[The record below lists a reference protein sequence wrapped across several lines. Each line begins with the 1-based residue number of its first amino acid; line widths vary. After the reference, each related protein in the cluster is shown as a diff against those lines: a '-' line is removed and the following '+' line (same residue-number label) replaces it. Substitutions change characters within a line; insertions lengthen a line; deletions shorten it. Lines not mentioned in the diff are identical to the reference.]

1 MDEHE
6 EKIFSISVEWVQLES
21 ERLIKRRL
29 TDDELYSVKKGIEW
43 GLLTDIDTVFK
54 AAIEEAVS
62 QHSWSVAMF
71 NHAIGFD
78 DKKDMTDKENFGI
91 KRMTKEFIRFLL
103 QHGAPK

>member
-62 QHSWSVAMF
+62 QHS
-71 NHAIGFD
+71 
-78 DKKDMTDKENFGI
+78 
-91 KRMTKEFIRFLL
+91 
-103 QHGAPK
+103 

>member
-43 GLLTDIDTVFK
+43 GLLTNIDTVFK
-54 AAIEEAVS
+54 TAIKEASS
-62 QHSWSVAMF
+62 QPF
-71 NHAIGFD
+71 
-78 DKKDMTDKENFGI
+78 
-91 KRMTKEFIRFLL
+91 
-103 QHGAPK
+103 

>member
-1 MDEHE
+1 MHIKFGGVSASFCGYNEIISKRKSKNVKGCIIMDAHE

-29 TDDELYSVKKGIEW
+29 TDGELYSVKKGIEW

-62 QHSWSVAMF
+62 Q
-71 NHAIGFD
+71 
-78 DKKDMTDKENFGI
+78 
-91 KRMTKEFIRFLL
+91 
-103 QHGAPK
+103 

>member
-54 AAIEEAVS
+54 AAIEEAVN
-62 QHSWSVAMF
+62 Q
-71 NHAIGFD
+71 
-78 DKKDMTDKENFGI
+78 
-91 KRMTKEFIRFLL
+91 
-103 QHGAPK
+103 